1 MGRKPTVKGVWNKL
15 STLFKSEETE
25 PDSVGTFRGG
35 MPGELQVP
43 WVRNYG
49 RKQLEADLNKMDM
62 EDGIVGSALDKMAD
76 FATCWEDEEQQFG
89 FKLKLAESTDPKKIS
104 TYEQNA
110 IDHIRAV
117 ANDCGLQEI
126 DCWDMF
132 RAMVKKGNVFTENIL
147 DGYSLSRVSMFPES
161 WQIEK
166 HEDKSGNLLSGDP
179 NLVGND
185 PKKAKLCAY
194 SQVNDIGNAV
204 ASFWPYQITH
214 WMFGA
219 REGKTY
225 VEPMLGKETRDWKK
239 LRAQEDALG
248 VARVTRA
255 WDTRVHKIPMP
266 YLSNQLEV
274 NAKID
279 AYKAFM
285 ETDSFTSFDT
295 GSGNF
300 QGVQRKSPM
309 NAQKDFYIAA
319 YYTNEGKVIEGSI
332 ENLNPST
339 AALDSIND
347 IYWGVTRLLVTLG
360 MPMDYI
366 GLKVG
371 QRAFID
377 KSSEKGLEAFSRF
390 IKRLQCCHAYGV
402 KQLLDMELLLAG
414 FDPRKIDYNIVYP
427 SIVPQSAEMSARII
441 LNKAQAAN
449 YWSQMGIPQELIA
462 KHLLNFD
469 PEAIQSWQAAVKNQI
484 QQTPAGPTNQKKATN
499 PSKEPKAEEK

>member
-1 MGRKPTVKGVWNKL
+1 MGRKPTDKGLWNKL
-15 STLFKSEETE
+15 SGLFKSAATE
-25 PDSVGTFRGG
+25 PESTGFFRGG

-43 WVRNYG
+43 WIRNYG

-89 FKLKLAESTDPKKIS
+89 FKLRLAESTDPKKIS
-104 TYEQNA
+104 KYEQDA
-110 IDHIRAV
+110 IDHITAV

-132 RAMVKKGNVFTENIL
+132 RAMVKKGNVFTENIV
-147 DGYSLSRVSMFPES
+147 DNYTLSRVSMFPES

-166 HEDKSGNLLSGDP
+166 HEDKSGNLLSGAP
-179 NLVGND
+179 TLD
-185 PKKAKLCAY
+185 PKEAKKCAY
-194 SQVNDIGNAV
+194 VQVNDLGNPV
-204 ASFWPYQITH
+204 AAFWPYQVTH

-248 VARVTRA
+248 VARVTKA
-255 WDTRVHKIPMP
+255 WDTRVHKVLMP
-266 YLSNQLEV
+266 VGSSQLEV
-274 NAKID
+274 DEKIS
-279 AYKAFM
+279 AYKKAM
-285 ETDSFTSFDT
+285 ESDSITSYDS

-300 QGVQRKSPM
+300 QSIDRKSPM
-309 NAQKDFYIAA
+309 NAQKDFYVSA
-319 YYTNEGKVIEGSI
+319 YYTSEGKVIEGSV

-360 MPMDYI
+360 MPMDHI

-414 FDPRKIDYNIVYP
+414 FDPRKIDYKIVYP
-427 SIVPQSAEMSARII
+427 SIVPQSAEMSARIL

-449 YWSQMGIPQELIA
+449 YWSQMGIPQDLIA

-469 PEAIQSWQAAVKNQI
+469 PEAIQAWQAAVKNQI
-484 QQTPAGPTNQKKATN
+484 NQTTSGPTNQPKPANPAKKA
-499 PSKEPKAEEK
+499 PQEK